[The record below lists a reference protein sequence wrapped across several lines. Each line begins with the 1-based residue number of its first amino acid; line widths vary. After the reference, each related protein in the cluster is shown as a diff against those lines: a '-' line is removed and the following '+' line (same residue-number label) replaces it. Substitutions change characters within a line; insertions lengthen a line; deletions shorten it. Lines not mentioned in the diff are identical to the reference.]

1 MEQTAIIK
9 NWIDDNSQR
18 LAEIKKQNP
27 SLNTSI
33 VNVLD
38 YINNYYGGTKIE
50 TESLLKEV
58 AIETPEILNTSDFRN
73 KKIAVYNREDRL
85 NFEKKVKEK
94 GYKLLYTSFE
104 DFYVFDDDYNLYG
117 VSQEDFLRSD
127 NEKIFLQDL
136 GLLEPFVKISWSD
149 ELYKFKFSTEN
160 SQESKEL
167 IEMFR
172 RLKSSTPN
180 RKDFTV
186 RFSISP
192 NVYVRHNY
200 FEFLFPYN
208 QDDAEGVNSITSSD
222 KESYDKSLNKVT
234 FQQFKRLFDKNN
246 TNILQAPILDISKS
260 KIIALN
266 QDQSIAIQNK
276 AFELGYNWASFD
288 QTQLIQ
294 YFEKEDFP
302 VAFYFDNLKQILDTD
317 YGNAVIQRY
326 KTNLSFKPLSLYDL
340 GILNLGNNV
349 VLSPVVAK
357 TTTKTTKS
365 SKKSITLHEQE
376 IKNVKTTPNDDDFSD
391 LLDELDNLE
400 L

>member
-58 AIETPEILNTSDFRN
+58 PIATPEILNTSGFLN
-73 KKIAVYNREDRL
+73 KKIAIYNSEDRL
-85 NFEKKVKEK
+85 NFEQKVKEK

-104 DFYVFDDDYNLYG
+104 DFYVFDDDYNVYG

-149 ELYKFKFSTEN
+149 ELYRFNFSTEN

-200 FEFLFPYN
+200 FEFLIPSP

-222 KESYDKSLNKVT
+222 KESYDKTLNKVT

-246 TNILQAPILDISKS
+246 TNISQAPILDISES

-276 AFELGYNWASFD
+276 AFELGYFWDYGSKPKIF
-288 QTQLIQ
+288 

-302 VAFYFDNLKQILDTD
+302 VALFFSHKKQLDANW
-317 YGNAVIQRY
+317 GK
-326 KTNLSFKPLSLYDL
+326 KTKSSYSASLYKPLSLYDL

-349 VLSPVVAK
+349 VPIPVVAK
-357 TTTKTTKS
+357 TTTKTIKS
-365 SKKSITLHEQE
+365 PKKSITLQEQE

>member
-33 VNVLD
+33 INVLD

-58 AIETPEILNTSDFRN
+58 AIETPEILNTSGFLN
-73 KKIAVYNREDRL
+73 KKIAIYNREDRL
-85 NFEKKVKEK
+85 NFEQKVKEK

-149 ELYKFKFSTEN
+149 ELYRFNFSTEN

-200 FEFLFPYN
+200 FEFLIPSN
-208 QDDAEGVNSITSSD
+208 QDDAEGVNTITASD

-246 TNILQAPILDISKS
+246 TNISQAPILDISKS

-302 VAFYFDNLKQILDTD
+302 VAFYFDNLKQIDTD

-326 KTNLSFKPLSLYDL
+326 NTNLSFKPLSLYDL

-349 VLSPVVAK
+349 VLSPIVAK
-357 TTTKTTKS
+357 TPTKTTKS
-365 SKKSITLHEQE
+365 PKKSITLQEQE